1 MSDLT
6 CEEAELYI
14 SLSPDGELS
23 PEEQASL
30 DCHVA
35 ACPRCRRSL
44 ENVTSL
50 EWLVR
55 TSLRTPDDTLT
66 SNVRAAVRADARQ
79 RRQSRLV
86 RRASA
91 AAAALLVAAG
101 LTIAGRS
108 VMQRNFFS
116 GDKTNAP
123 ERTFTADEEATSPTG
138 IDIGKSDHTAPGD
151 KAGTTGID
159 IGQSDPAVPG
169 DMADSDEKVAD
180 RKTGSL
186 TTVQANCVVTGD
198 MTGETV
204 PSSASSPFS
213 WETVLGI
220 LLAAVG
226 AVCLALLI

>member
-35 ACPRCRRSL
+35 SCPRCRRSL
-44 ENVTSL
+44 E
-50 EWLVR
+50 EA
-55 TSLRTPDDTLT
+55 TSLRELVRASLSTPDDSLT

-108 VMQRNFFS
+108 VMQRNFS

-123 ERTFTADEEATSPTG
+123 ERTFTADEETANPTG
-138 IDIGKSDHTAPGD
+138 IDVGKSDHTVPGD
-151 KAGTTGID
+151 KAIAT
-159 IGQSDPAVPG
+159 GQSDPTAPG
-169 DMADSDEKVAD
+169 DIADGDEKVAD

-186 TTVQANCVVTGD
+186 TTVQANCVVAEDTTGD
-198 MTGETV
+198 DA
-204 PSSASSPFS
+204 PPSASSPFS
-213 WETVLGI
+213 WETVIGI
-220 LLAAVG
+220 LLAAAG
-226 AVCLALLI
+226 AVWLALLI

>member
-6 CEEAELYI
+6 CEEAELFI
-14 SLSPDGELS
+14 ALSPDGELS

-35 ACPRCRRSL
+35 SCPRCRRSL
-44 ENVTSL
+44 ENATSL
-50 EWLVR
+50 RLLVR
-55 TSLRTPDDTLT
+55 ASLRTPDDTLT

-116 GDKTNAP
+116 GDKVNAP
-123 ERTFTADEEATSPTG
+123 ERTFTADEEATRPTG
-138 IDIGKSDHTAPGD
+138 IDIGKSDHTDLGD
-151 KAGTTGID
+151 T
-159 IGQSDPAVPG
+159 AVC
-169 DMADSDEKVAD
+169 DEKVANP
-180 RKTGSL
+180 KTGSL
-186 TTVQANCVVTGD
+186 TTVQTNCAIAGDTTGD
-198 MTGETV
+198 DV
-204 PSSASSPFS
+204 PPSASSPFS

-220 LLAAVG
+220 LLAAAG
-226 AVCLALLI
+226 ALCLVLIV